1 MPRLDRG
8 MRSRCQ
14 AKRGTEVSPRRVAAT
29 ALIAAGIVAIA
40 AGMATAK
47 LQTRSKGTRIAG
59 DGNGAAAAKCPRG
72 SEAVSGGFAAPRF
85 DPTFSG
91 RSILPFSSKRAGN
104 RKWKTKGYNFSPAQ
118 SGRLISF
125 AYCETRQPRLSFRS
139 TTVRLSKLHPGS
151 ATATC
156 PSRSEAVSGGFA
168 SPDAS
173 TGGDA
178 VLAVASKRVSQ
189 RKWKVF
195 AYNNDDTTSQML
207 VAYAYCDPHQ
217 PGLKAKSKRVKV
229 PLAQK
234 RSVTAKCRDGSKVVS
249 GGFAARVNAS
259 ADGPFPFASK
269 KVGRTKWRAAAVGN
283 GAGRHP
289 FKVFAYC
296 KS

>member
-1 MPRLDRG
+1 M
-8 MRSRCQ
+8 S
-14 AKRGTEVSPRRVAAT
+14 ARRITVT
-29 ALIAAGIVAIA
+29 ALIAAGVVAIA
-40 AGMATAK
+40 AAMATAK
-47 LQTRSKGTRIAG
+47 LQTRSKSTRIAA

-72 SEAVSGGFAAPRF
+72 SEAVAGGFAAPRF
-85 DPTFSG
+85 DPSFDG

-118 SGRLISF
+118 SGKLISF
-125 AYCETRQPRLSFRS
+125 AYCDTHHRGLSFRS
-139 TTVRLSKLHPGS
+139 TTVQLPKLHPGK
-151 ATATC
+151 AIAKC
-156 PSRSEAVSGGFA
+156 PSGSEAVSGGFA

-178 VLAVASKRVSQ
+178 VLGVASKRVQQ

-195 AYNNDDTTSQML
+195 AYNNDDTNSQRL

-217 PGLKAKSKRVKV
+217 PGLNAQSKRVKV
-229 PLAQK
+229 PLARK
-234 RSVTAKCRDGSKVVS
+234 RTVTAKCRHHSKVVS
-249 GGFAARVNAS
+249 GGFAARVNRS
-259 ADGPFPFASK
+259 ADGPFPFQSK
-269 KVGRTKWRAAAVGN
+269 KVGRTKWRASAVGN